1 MSVGRRCC
9 ARVRADQECRISTLS
24 FFYSLKRQEPPFLGC
39 CTAALVINCIEELEE
54 QAPSVCVCA
63 YREGPKATSNLHQ
76 SSGAVQFIASLS
88 PLLLLLLQ
96 LLLLLGGGS
105 CRRRSGSS
113 SCCSVVSANG
123 AEMDDNEK
131 EEGRRRKRKKTKK

>member
-1 MSVGRRCC
+1 M
-9 ARVRADQECRISTLS
+9 
-24 FFYSLKRQEPPFLGC
+24 
-39 CTAALVINCIEELEE
+39 
-54 QAPSVCVCA
+54 CVCA

-105 CRRRSGSS
+105 CRKRRSGGGS

-131 EEGRRRKRKKTKK
+131 EEGRRRKRKKLKSEECREVRQSGTQGDENKQNRAEQSTVHRHKRCSMSY